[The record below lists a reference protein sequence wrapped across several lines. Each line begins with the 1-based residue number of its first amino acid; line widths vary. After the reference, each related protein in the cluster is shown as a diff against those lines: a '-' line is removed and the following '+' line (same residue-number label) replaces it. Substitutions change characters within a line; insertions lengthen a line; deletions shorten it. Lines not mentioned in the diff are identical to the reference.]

1 MGTGRDRER
10 LDHLLFCVAVPGIP
24 AHDWYFHAPPSSSGP
39 LTTRTR
45 QLPSS
50 TRGPESN
57 APTTSIK
64 NRYGFANLVAGVQ
77 AGITMLSELRLF
89 FSFVPPASVVMVP
102 SPCQRRR
109 RPPRISLLLSRGRQM
124 IHMRL
129 ALRLEVL
136 SQLISHG
143 EIQRGRRVAG
153 TASVGHA
160 SLFEQ
165 KHVILTRLRLMF
177 ICARKPIH
185 NDAHIDMREP
195 IQVLVS
201 FFLSYWSRAA
211 ETASHMHRARWPT
224 RYLARLRSSAEG
236 RQRTGDVNSRQV
248 AQEGQHIAECK
259 NCVEI
264 GVGSP

>member
-89 FSFVPPASVVMVP
+89 FSFVPCFGGDGTIALSKKAKTTSNFVTVEPWPSDDPHATSPAIG
-102 SPCQRRR
+102 SPQSADQPWRNPTR
-109 RPPRISLLLSRGRQM
+109 
-124 IHMRL
+124 
-129 ALRLEVL
+129 
-136 SQLISHG
+136 
-143 EIQRGRRVAG
+143 RRVAG